1 MASTTTHGEFR
12 NTRRRIIR
20 SLVTAWYLD
29 YRVRRGNQH
38 DRNDLVRSS
47 LEVRLLP
54 NGHRMARA
62 LAPLCAICWEQLND
76 FIWVS
81 FVQVA
86 LLAFGAVDG
95 LFFVIE
101 EVLLF
106 FVLIVIK
113 HRVRPILGRITE
125 IS

>member
-1 MASTTTHGEFR
+1 M
-12 NTRRRIIR
+12 
-20 SLVTAWYLD
+20 
-29 YRVRRGNQH
+29 
-38 DRNDLVRSS
+38 
-47 LEVRLLP
+47 
-54 NGHRMARA
+54 
-62 LAPLCAICWEQLND
+62 
-76 FIWVS
+76 S

-86 LLAFGAVDG
+86 LLAVGAING

-125 IS
+125 VS